1 MKRIAA
7 AAALILAFAACSAGG
22 GGGAPPS
29 DFAPAQTEYL
39 PPAGKGRVVVVLSG
53 HSGPSQYKPIAAE
66 VATLG
71 YYTVLLDG
79 KDILAEDQHGGERL
93 QAAIL
98 RAQKSPSALPG
109 KVAVIGFS
117 QGGGGALT
125 YATRLPDLVA
135 IVVAWYPQTDF
146 ITRHTDYKTYVGR
159 MKVPALILAGE
170 KDNYYDCCVIE
181 SMRALE
187 ASARELGTPLDLV
200 VYPEA
205 NHGFNLPA
213 GLGYRAADTADAWG
227 RSTAL
232 LRQYL
237 GG

>member
-1 MKRIAA
+1 MKRIVA
-7 AAALILAFAACSAGG
+7 AAALILVACAACS
-22 GGGAPPS
+22 GGGATAPDDS
-29 DFAPAQTEYL
+29 APAQTEYL

-53 HSGPSQYKPIAAE
+53 HSGPYQYKPIAAE
-66 VATLG
+66 VAKLG

-79 KDILAEDQHGGERL
+79 KDILAADQHGGERL
-93 QAAIL
+93 EAAIL
-98 RAQKSPSALPG
+98 RAQQTPNALPG

-135 IVVAWYPQTDF
+135 IVVAWYPQTNF
-146 ITRHTDYKTYVGR
+146 ITRYSDYKTYVGR
-159 MKVPALILAGE
+159 MKVPTLILAGE
-170 KDNYYDCCVIE
+170 KDNYHDCCLIE
-181 SMRALE
+181 SMRVLE

-213 GLGYRAADTADAWG
+213 GLGYRADDAADAWG